1 MKATPRTLLCVGILI
16 LLAAWPIIA
25 QENQSKD
32 TDDLKMK
39 IEQMEKIDLT
49 SKSATTQ
56 DIYKRSLL
64 RLYNQYV
71 VALRQ
76 DIEAL
81 KEIQSTAGETSSE
94 TRNEVALQLQKLR
107 AEQSITNEKIQTLSG
122 DLQTAST
129 ASSRTPTSAP
139 EVVTPNPQIK
149 PVTYTIPE
157 SRTSYVKPTAKSS
170 SLESL
175 PTSDTLSPQDAVLPV
190 PTLDSPIK
198 AGATVV
204 KGKSDLENA
213 EIVLMVNGSHVEPVA
228 GSYKQVYPEKT
239 FEIRLPNALAK
250 DDTVRA
256 AQIVGGVTSRYS
268 APVTVVDAGKAAEQ
282 KATAEAEAN
291 NIARG
296 PFGVLVGGSVISN
309 QSQSFSQADP
319 FFGFV
324 AGYTSNNKII
334 KSQKRDDKGN
344 VIQDQFNS
352 KDWGTFNLR
361 FEGLFNSSART
372 AKAPPATTT
381 ATTGGTTVRTAAAA
395 AATTADLPFLASRK
409 TFETG
414 LQLWWEFPVPG
425 SKFLT
430 IGPYAAY
437 GTSSVLDKN
446 ELKDEDVRVG
456 NNGNTGGSDIKLDTS
471 QVKTDNDLKRYFEY
485 GFMMNIFLGN
495 RGQFIHSTFARG
507 NFEALEGLYKDP
519 ITGLDNYNTKKR
531 FHGRLDIFPL
541 GLARGFGK
549 QVKMTPMFGVDL
561 NASRGPDSLRFF
573 SGFAV
578 SLKAPKTGQDNPLGK
593 DEDSDTTKDA
603 TKK

>member
-1 MKATPRTLLCVGILI
+1 MKPTPRTLLCVGILI

-129 ASSRTPTSAP
+129 PSSRTPTSAP

-149 PVTYTIPE
+149 QVTYTIPE
-157 SRTSYVKPTAKSS
+157 SRTSSVKPTVKSS
-170 SLESL
+170 SVESL

-319 FFGFV
+319 FFGFI

-425 SKFLT
+425 SKSLT

>member
-1 MKATPRTLLCVGILI
+1 MKPTPRTLLCVGILI

-107 AEQSITNEKIQTLSG
+107 AEQSITNEKIQSLSG

-129 ASSRTPTSAP
+129 PSSRTPTSAP

-149 PVTYTIPE
+149 QVTYTIPE
-157 SRTSYVKPTAKSS
+157 SRTSSVKPTVKSS
-170 SLESL
+170 SVESL

-319 FFGFV
+319 FFGFI

-425 SKFLT
+425 SKSLT

>member
-1 MKATPRTLLCVGILI
+1 
-16 LLAAWPIIA
+16 
-25 QENQSKD
+25 
-32 TDDLKMK
+32 
-39 IEQMEKIDLT
+39 
-49 SKSATTQ
+49 
-56 DIYKRSLL
+56 
-64 RLYNQYV
+64 
-71 VALRQ
+71 
-76 DIEAL
+76 
-81 KEIQSTAGETSSE
+81 
-94 TRNEVALQLQKLR
+94 
-107 AEQSITNEKIQTLSG
+107 
-122 DLQTAST
+122 
-129 ASSRTPTSAP
+129 
-139 EVVTPNPQIK
+139 
-149 PVTYTIPE
+149 
-157 SRTSYVKPTAKSS
+157 
-170 SLESL
+170 
-175 PTSDTLSPQDAVLPV
+175 
-190 PTLDSPIK
+190 
-198 AGATVV
+198 
-204 KGKSDLENA
+204 
-213 EIVLMVNGSHVEPVA
+213 
-228 GSYKQVYPEKT
+228 
-239 FEIRLPNALAK
+239 
-250 DDTVRA
+250 
-256 AQIVGGVTSRYS
+256 
-268 APVTVVDAGKAAEQ
+268 
-282 KATAEAEAN
+282 
-291 NIARG
+291 
-296 PFGVLVGGSVISN
+296 
-309 QSQSFSQADP
+309 
-319 FFGFV
+319 
-324 AGYTSNNKII
+324 
-334 KSQKRDDKGN
+334 
-344 VIQDQFNS
+344 
-352 KDWGTFNLR
+352 
-361 FEGLFNSSART
+361 
-372 AKAPPATTT
+372 
-381 ATTGGTTVRTAAAA
+381 VRTAAAA

-425 SKFLT
+425 SKSLT